1 MAYDSVY
8 ALCISLAV
16 SSASSAA
23 ERGAPSEDDCF
34 SEAEWLSPTSSTDIW
49 AAKASIRRIGRGG
62 ERRRVEGSGVVG
74 SGDRQ
79 ATNWRYYLQ
88 PRQTLQ
94 DYEGFAAV
102 KSEVAS
108 GIRTPAGQLGSLS
121 MWHLIIERRN
131 TIYGCCWLQ
140 ITWCHD
146 LALYL
151 TTVIFWLQLLF
162 SK

>member
-1 MAYDSVY
+1 MILYTHCASLSQCPLPHQLLREELHQKTTASAKQNDCHLLHRRTSEQRKHPSD
-8 ALCISLAV
+8 ALGG
-16 SSASSAA
+16 
-23 ERGAPSEDDCF
+23 EGSE
-34 SEAEWLSPTSSTDIW
+34 
-49 AAKASIRRIGRGG
+49 G

-121 MWHLIIERRN
+121 M
-131 TIYGCCWLQ
+131 
-140 ITWCHD
+140 
-146 LALYL
+146 
-151 TTVIFWLQLLF
+151 
-162 SK
+162 